1 MPLTQDDPTTTDP
14 ELYKVVFENERVR
27 VLEYRD
33 QPGDV
38 TKAHRH
44 PDSVLITLSG
54 FKRKLT
60 MGDRTVEVDATP
72 HKVSWHPAQ
81 THAGENVGTTNT
93 HVMFIE
99 LK

>member
-1 MPLTQDDPTTTDP
+1 MAATQDDPTTTDP

-33 QPGDV
+33 QPGDR
-38 TKAHRH
+38 TKTHRH
-44 PDSVLITLSG
+44 PDSVLITLSS

-60 MGDRTVEVDATP
+60 VGDRSVEVEGVP
-72 HKVSWHPAQ
+72 HKVAWHPAQ
-81 THAGENVGTTNT
+81 MHAGENVGTTNT